1 MLLRILSVPCCDYLV
16 VHLRVEAS
24 GEQLQPEP
32 RPSTSHESQS
42 SNGHRASG
50 WRGCGGHP
58 VETHLCYLGPS
69 VPSLVAPNCLTL
81 YWTLHRTYFVRATA
95 TVEGISDTSDA
106 GQAHPANTPS
116 QLHLRGISFV
126 PRPPPSSAHL
136 SNLCHSDSLYKLD
149 SLRLVTELRSQQPIS
164 TAAGLLSDL
173 CVSSHLTSPR
183 HPIPDCGIT
192 SPSAVV
198 RRGRVGVDQKPKH
211 DWFATIMA
219 RADAPSQKGPP
230 ADRGRD
236 LEAT

>member
-81 YWTLHRTYFVRATA
+81 YWTLRRTYFVRAAA
-95 TVEGISDTSDA
+95 TWYRRRHQTPPTPDKRIPQTHLPSFTYVGSHSYRA
-106 GQAHPANTPS
+106 PLHPAHTCQIFVTLILYTSSIHFDLSPS
-116 QLHLRGISFV
+116 C
-126 PRPPPSSAHL
+126 AH
-136 SNLCHSDSLYKLD
+136 SNLSLQ
-149 SLRLVTELRSQQPIS
+149 RLACFQTFASQVTLPPRVTPYPI
-164 TAAGLLSDL
+164 A
-173 CVSSHLTSPR
+173 
-183 HPIPDCGIT
+183 
-192 SPSAVV
+192 
-198 RRGRVGVDQKPKH
+198 
-211 DWFATIMA
+211 
-219 RADAPSQKGPP
+219 
-230 ADRGRD
+230 
-236 LEAT
+236 E